1 MAKLKFLKINPMSL
15 QILGLT
21 ALVAVVL
28 QTLTLLDII
37 LVSTWLFP
45 TIYFFTTGSVLLV
58 EAVWKHYLNASAYKH
73 FNLKDGVNVLSIV
86 TGGYLIASGF
96 LGVNLISA
104 QLAPNILEFFKNT
117 SLMANILAGLLII
130 YHFFTK

>member
-1 MAKLKFLKINPMSL
+1 MAKNILKINPISL
-15 QILGLT
+15 QILGVT
-21 ALVAVVL
+21 ALLAVVL
-28 QTLTLLDII
+28 QTLTLLDVI

-45 TIYFFTTGSVLLV
+45 TIYFFTTGSILLV
-58 EAVWKHYLNASAYKH
+58 EAVWKHYLNTSSYKH
-73 FNLKDGVNVLSIV
+73 FNFKDGVNVLSIV
-86 TGGYLIASGF
+86 TGCYLIASGF

-117 SLMANILAGLLII
+117 SLTANVIGGILIV

>member
-1 MAKLKFLKINPMSL
+1 MAKNILKINPISL
-15 QILGLT
+15 QILGVT
-21 ALVAVVL
+21 ALLAVVL
-28 QTLTLLDII
+28 QTLTLLDVI

-45 TIYFFTTGSVLLV
+45 TIYFFTTGSILLV
-58 EAVWKHYLNASAYKH
+58 EAVWKHYLNTSSYKH
-73 FNLKDGVNVLSIV
+73 FNFKDGVNVLSIV
-86 TGGYLIASGF
+86 TGSYLIASGF

-117 SLMANILAGLLII
+117 SLTANVIGGILIV